1 MAYALSREERETLIR
16 WNMAEKSVVIDT
28 ADPAVIRRLDKLAV
42 DHPQVYACTRSD
54 ETYGAKRYTLCDKR
68 YVRFGKP
75 ASEALKESMANARA
89 ARSVV
94 DFGRI
99 RPL

>member
-28 ADPAVIRRLDKLAV
+28 ADPAVIRRLDKLAA

-75 ASEALKESMANARA
+75 VSEVYRQSHSDALY
-89 ARSVV
+89 
-94 DFGRI
+94 RI
-99 RPL
+99 NSERRGPR

>member
-1 MAYALSREERETLIR
+1 MGYALSREERETLIR

-75 ASEALKESMANARA
+75 VSEVFRQSHSEAL
-89 ARSVV
+89 
-94 DFGRI
+94 DRI
-99 RPL
+99 NSERRGPR

>member
-28 ADPAVIRRLDKLAV
+28 ADPAVIRRLDKLAA

-75 ASEALKESMANARA
+75 VSEVFRQSHSEAL
-89 ARSVV
+89 
-94 DFGRI
+94 DRI
-99 RPL
+99 NS

>member
-16 WNMAEKSVVIDT
+16 WNMAEKSVIIDT
-28 ADPAVIRRLDKLAV
+28 ADPAVIRRLDKLAA

-75 ASEALKESMANARA
+75 VSEVYRQSHSDAL
-89 ARSVV
+89 
-94 DFGRI
+94 DRI
-99 RPL
+99 NSERRRPR

>member
-28 ADPAVIRRLDKLAV
+28 ADPAVIRRLDKLAA

-75 ASEALKESMANARA
+75 VSEVYRQSHSDSLY
-89 ARSVV
+89 
-94 DFGRI
+94 RI
-99 RPL
+99 NSERRGHR

>member
-1 MAYALSREERETLIR
+1 MGYALSREERETLIR
-16 WNMAEKSVVIDT
+16 WNMAEKSVIIDT
-28 ADPAVIRRLDKLAV
+28 ADPAVIRRLDKLVA

-75 ASEALKESMANARA
+75 VSEVFRQSHSEAL
-89 ARSVV
+89 
-94 DFGRI
+94 DRI
-99 RPL
+99 NSERRRPR

>member
-75 ASEALKESMANARA
+75 VSEVFRQSHSEAL
-89 ARSVV
+89 
-94 DFGRI
+94 DRI
-99 RPL
+99 NSERRGPR

>member
-1 MAYALSREERETLIR
+1 MAYALGREERETLIR

-28 ADPAVIRRLDKLAV
+28 ADPAVIRRLDKLAA
-42 DHPQVYACTRSD
+42 DHPHVYACTRTD

-75 ASEALKESMANARA
+75 VSEVYRQSHSDALY
-89 ARSVV
+89 
-94 DFGRI
+94 RI
-99 RPL
+99 NSERRGPR

>member
-28 ADPAVIRRLDKLAV
+28 ADPAVIRRLDKLAA

-75 ASEALKESMANARA
+75 VSEVYRQSHSDAL
-89 ARSVV
+89 
-94 DFGRI
+94 DRI
-99 RPL
+99 NSERRRPR

>member
-1 MAYALSREERETLIR
+1 MAYALSREERETLSR

-28 ADPAVIRRLDKLAV
+28 ADPAVIRRLDKLAA

-75 ASEALKESMANARA
+75 VSEVYRQSHSDAL
-89 ARSVV
+89 
-94 DFGRI
+94 DRI
-99 RPL
+99 NSERRGHR

>member
-1 MAYALSREERETLIR
+1 MGYALSREERETLIR

-28 ADPAVIRRLDKLAV
+28 ADPAVIRRLDKLVA

-75 ASEALKESMANARA
+75 VSEVFRQSHSEALD
-89 ARSVV
+89 RSNSE
-94 DFGRI
+94 RH
-99 RPL
+99 RPR

>member
-75 ASEALKESMANARA
+75 SSEVYRQSHSDALY
-89 ARSVV
+89 
-94 DFGRI
+94 RI
-99 RPL
+99 NSERRGPR

>member
-28 ADPAVIRRLDKLAV
+28 ADPAVIRKLDKLAA

-75 ASEALKESMANARA
+75 VSEVYRQSHSDAL
-89 ARSVV
+89 
-94 DFGRI
+94 DRI
-99 RPL
+99 NSERRGPR

>member
-28 ADPAVIRRLDKLAV
+28 ADPAVIRRLDKLAA

-54 ETYGAKRYTLCDKR
+54 ETYGAKRYTICDKR

-75 ASEALKESMANARA
+75 VSEVFRQSHSEAL
-89 ARSVV
+89 
-94 DFGRI
+94 DRI
-99 RPL
+99 NSERRGPR

>member
-1 MAYALSREERETLIR
+1 MAYALGREERETLIR
-16 WNMAEKSVVIDT
+16 WNMAEKSVIIDT
-28 ADPAVIRRLDKLAV
+28 ADPAVLRRLDKLAA

-75 ASEALKESMANARA
+75 VSEVYRQSHSDAL
-89 ARSVV
+89 
-94 DFGRI
+94 DRI
-99 RPL
+99 NSERRRPR

>member
-28 ADPAVIRRLDKLAV
+28 ADPAVIRRLDKLAA

-68 YVRFGKP
+68 FVRFGKP
-75 ASEALKESMANARA
+75 VSEVYRQSHSDAL
-89 ARSVV
+89 
-94 DFGRI
+94 DRI
-99 RPL
+99 NSERRGPR

>member
-28 ADPAVIRRLDKLAV
+28 ADPAVIRRLDKLAA

-75 ASEALKESMANARA
+75 VSEVFRQSHSEAL
-89 ARSVV
+89 
-94 DFGRI
+94 DRI
-99 RPL
+99 NSERRRPR

>member
-1 MAYALSREERETLIR
+1 MGYALSREERETLIR

-28 ADPAVIRRLDKLAV
+28 ADPAVIRRLDKLAA

-75 ASEALKESMANARA
+75 VSEVFRQSHSEAL
-89 ARSVV
+89 
-94 DFGRI
+94 DRI
-99 RPL
+99 NSERRGPR

>member
-1 MAYALSREERETLIR
+1 MAYALSREERETIIR

-42 DHPQVYACTRSD
+42 DYPQVYACARSD

-75 ASEALKESMANARA
+75 VSEVYRQSHSDAL
-89 ARSVV
+89 
-94 DFGRI
+94 DRI
-99 RPL
+99 NSERRGPR

>member
-28 ADPAVIRRLDKLAV
+28 ADPAVIRRLDKLAA
-42 DHPQVYACTRSD
+42 DHPHVYACTRTD

-68 YVRFGKP
+68 YVRFGNP
-75 ASEALKESMANARA
+75 VSEVFRQSHSEAL
-89 ARSVV
+89 
-94 DFGRI
+94 DRI
-99 RPL
+99 NSERRRPR

>member
-28 ADPAVIRRLDKLAV
+28 ADPAVIRRLDKLAA

-68 YVRFGKP
+68 FVRFGKP
-75 ASEALKESMANARA
+75 VSEVYRQSHSEAL
-89 ARSVV
+89 
-94 DFGRI
+94 DRI
-99 RPL
+99 NSERRGPR

>member
-1 MAYALSREERETLIR
+1 MGYALSREERETLIR

-28 ADPAVIRRLDKLAV
+28 ADPAVIRRLDKLAA

-75 ASEALKESMANARA
+75 VSEVYRQSHSDALY
-89 ARSVV
+89 
-94 DFGRI
+94 RI
-99 RPL
+99 NSERRGPR

>member
-28 ADPAVIRRLDKLAV
+28 ADPAVIRRLDKLAA
-42 DHPQVYACTRSD
+42 DHPHVYACTRTD

-75 ASEALKESMANARA
+75 VSEVYRQSHSDAL
-89 ARSVV
+89 
-94 DFGRI
+94 DRI
-99 RPL
+99 NSERRGPR

>member
-75 ASEALKESMANARA
+75 VSEVYRQSHSDALY
-89 ARSVV
+89 
-94 DFGRI
+94 RI
-99 RPL
+99 NSERRGPR

>member
-1 MAYALSREERETLIR
+1 MGYALSREERETLIR
-16 WNMAEKSVVIDT
+16 WNMAEKSVIIDT
-28 ADPAVIRRLDKLAV
+28 ADPAVIRRLDKLAA

-75 ASEALKESMANARA
+75 VSEVFRQSHSEAL
-89 ARSVV
+89 
-94 DFGRI
+94 DRI
-99 RPL
+99 NSERRRPR

>member
-1 MAYALSREERETLIR
+1 MGYALSREERETLIR

-28 ADPAVIRRLDKLAV
+28 ADPAVIRRLDKLAA

-68 YVRFGKP
+68 YVRFAKP
-75 ASEALKESMANARA
+75 MSEAQRQSAANART
-89 ARSVV
+89 ARTVV
-94 DFGRI
+94 DFGRS

>member
-75 ASEALKESMANARA
+75 VSEVFRQSHSDAL
-89 ARSVV
+89 
-94 DFGRI
+94 DRI
-99 RPL
+99 NSERRGPR

>member
-28 ADPAVIRRLDKLAV
+28 ADPAVIRRLDKLAA

-75 ASEALKESMANARA
+75 VSEVYRQSHSDAL
-89 ARSVV
+89 
-94 DFGRI
+94 DRI
-99 RPL
+99 NSERRGPR

>member
-1 MAYALSREERETLIR
+1 MAYALSREKRETLIR

-28 ADPAVIRRLDKLAV
+28 ADPAVIRRLDKLAA

-75 ASEALKESMANARA
+75 VSEVYRQSHSDAL
-89 ARSVV
+89 
-94 DFGRI
+94 DRI
-99 RPL
+99 NSERRGPR

>member
-28 ADPAVIRRLDKLAV
+28 ADPAVIRRLDKLAA

-68 YVRFGKP
+68 FVRFGKP
-75 ASEALKESMANARA
+75 VSEVYRQSHSDAL
-89 ARSVV
+89 
-94 DFGRI
+94 DRI
-99 RPL
+99 NSERRGHR

>member
-28 ADPAVIRRLDKLAV
+28 ADPAVIRRLDKLAA

-75 ASEALKESMANARA
+75 VSEVYRQSHSDAL
-89 ARSVV
+89 
-94 DFGRI
+94 DRI
-99 RPL
+99 NSERRGHR

>member
-75 ASEALKESMANARA
+75 VSEVYRQSHSDAL
-89 ARSVV
+89 
-94 DFGRI
+94 DRI
-99 RPL
+99 NSERRGPR

>member
-28 ADPAVIRRLDKLAV
+28 ADPAVIRRLDKLAA

-75 ASEALKESMANARA
+75 ASDVYRQSHSEAL
-89 ARSVV
+89 
-94 DFGRI
+94 DRI
-99 RPL
+99 NSERRGPR

>member
-1 MAYALSREERETLIR
+1 MAYALGREERETLIR

-28 ADPAVIRRLDKLAV
+28 ADPAVIRRLDKLAA

-75 ASEALKESMANARA
+75 VSEVFRQSHSEAL
-89 ARSVV
+89 
-94 DFGRI
+94 DRI
-99 RPL
+99 NSERRGPR

>member
-28 ADPAVIRRLDKLAV
+28 ADPAVIRRLDKLAA

-75 ASEALKESMANARA
+75 VSEVYRKSHSDAL
-89 ARSVV
+89 
-94 DFGRI
+94 DRI
-99 RPL
+99 NSERRGPR

>member
-75 ASEALKESMANARA
+75 VSEVYRQSHSDAL
-89 ARSVV
+89 
-94 DFGRI
+94 DRI
-99 RPL
+99 NSERRRPR

>member
-1 MAYALSREERETLIR
+1 MGYALSREERETLIR

-28 ADPAVIRRLDKLAV
+28 ADPAVIRRLDKLAA

-75 ASEALKESMANARA
+75 VSEVFRQSHSEAL
-89 ARSVV
+89 
-94 DFGRI
+94 DRI
-99 RPL
+99 NSERRRPR

>member
-28 ADPAVIRRLDKLAV
+28 ADPAVIRRLDKLAA

-68 YVRFGKP
+68 FVRFGKP
-75 ASEALKESMANARA
+75 VSEVYRQSHSEAL
-89 ARSVV
+89 
-94 DFGRI
+94 DRI
-99 RPL
+99 NSERRRPR